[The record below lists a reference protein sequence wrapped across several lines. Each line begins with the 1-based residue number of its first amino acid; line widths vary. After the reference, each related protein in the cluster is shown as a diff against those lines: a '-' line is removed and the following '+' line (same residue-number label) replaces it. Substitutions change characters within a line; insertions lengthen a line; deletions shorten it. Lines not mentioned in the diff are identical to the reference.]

1 VKLLFEKWKKFI
13 AEDTASLSSMIDVPK
28 VKISYNS
35 TFLSPFKHI
44 QQGGYTIEQFYKDLE
59 AEFGADWEK
68 KLLPGQGADRKFGP
82 EHFDALTQ
90 LAQKTQRSDLLSL
103 INKTPQKYTQRTSSG
118 TDSSTRQAGSAPIQ
132 LGDARIA
139 AVGDSIT
146 KGVGAGG
153 ASYIDILG
161 GSKHAIGGKAS
172 FNLFGMVDQA
182 LATKPDYVIIFVGI
196 NNPMAGN
203 RYGAC
208 SGNWERLLKNNISE
222 MYATVRA
229 AGAKVI
235 GVTLLPA
242 MGRSARKPQAWESH
256 YIKCN
261 KNPNRRGCCKG
272 KRREA
277 RNPQKLFKGT
287 LDVNAFIM
295 ANADIPIDT
304 SDMFSHRGI
313 LPAYNADGI
322 HLNRNGQQQL
332 ANKIAAAIG

>member
-1 VKLLFEKWKKFI
+1 MKLLLEKWKKFI
-13 AEDTASLSSMIDVPK
+13 KETVPLSSPFHNPSKILKEDK
-28 VKISYNS
+28 VKPIKNPKPS
-35 TFLSPFKHI
+35 TVPPSSPFYNPPGI
-44 QQGGYTIEQFYKDLE
+44 
-59 AEFGADWEK
+59 K
-68 KLLPGQGADRKFGP
+68 KGDP
-82 EHFDALTQ
+82 E
-90 LAQKTQRSDLLSL
+90 
-103 INKTPQKYTQRTSSG
+103 TPQEQ
-118 TDSSTRQAGSAPIQ
+118 TDSAPIQ

-153 ASYIDILG
+153 VSYIDILG
-161 GSKHAIGGKAS
+161 GSKHALGGKAS
-172 FNLFGMVDQA
+172 FNLFGKVTEA

-277 RNPQKLFKGT
+277 RNPQKLYEGT

-304 SDMFSHRGI
+304 SDMFNHKGI

>member
-1 VKLLFEKWKKFI
+1 MKLLLEKWKRFI
-13 AEDTASLSSMIDVPK
+13 KETVPLSSPFYNPSKILKEDK
-28 VKISYNS
+28 VKPIKNPKPS
-35 TFLSPFKHI
+35 TVPPSSPFYNPPGI
-44 QQGGYTIEQFYKDLE
+44 
-59 AEFGADWEK
+59 K
-68 KLLPGQGADRKFGP
+68 KGDP
-82 EHFDALTQ
+82 E
-90 LAQKTQRSDLLSL
+90 
-103 INKTPQKYTQRTSSG
+103 TPQE
-118 TDSSTRQAGSAPIQ
+118 QAGSAPIQ
-132 LGDARIA
+132 LGNARIA

-146 KGVGAGG
+146 VGRWGSGGV
-153 ASYIDILG
+153 SYIDILG

-172 FNLFGMVDQA
+172 FNLFGKVTEA

-203 RYGAC
+203 RYSAC
-208 SGNWERLLKNNISE
+208 SGNWEQMLKNNISK

-242 MGRSARKPQAWESH
+242 MGVWESH

-261 KNPNRRGCCKG
+261 KNPNRRDTRCCKG
-272 KRREA
+272 NLEA
-277 RNPQKLFKGT
+277 RNPQKLYEGT

-304 SDMFSHRGI
+304 SDMFNHKGI